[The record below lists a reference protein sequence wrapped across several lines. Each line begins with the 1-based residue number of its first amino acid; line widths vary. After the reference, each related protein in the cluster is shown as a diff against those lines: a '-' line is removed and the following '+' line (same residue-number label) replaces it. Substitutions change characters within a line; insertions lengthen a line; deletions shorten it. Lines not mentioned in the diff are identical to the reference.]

1 MKISTK
7 QTVIFSLIGVAVL
20 AAVTVALVLTASKE
34 GGEGEGTE
42 AATTDPRLVLQ
53 PDDLGAVKRI
63 EVTNPNG
70 SYAIYS
76 AENEGETVWQVEGS
90 EIDQKLLDTTVFTSV
105 ETVFSNMTARSVVEE
120 NASDLAQYGLDEPAV
135 KAKAVFENGE
145 MTLEVGIDVPG
156 SSSKYITVNGGKDVF
171 SYYYTNLKAL
181 LDTDR
186 NSFVNLVAIPE
197 YDRDSGSGISNITVK
212 RKDWEEPLILKE
224 LPSAEEDSQQSFSY
238 VFTSPFSLYL
248 DFNTGDDYLTA
259 MFGLTASKAAYI
271 NPTNEEKELTGLNDP
286 FCQVDQ
292 VVGDTLLRLY
302 IGNPITEERVDE
314 STGAVTKTITG
325 YYGITNKVPEIIY
338 IFDASK
344 IIWATMEPTD
354 YVSSLFL
361 MPYIYDLES
370 VSYKDGSRAFLV
382 NIEGSQ
388 ETAKFTLNDKE
399 VDSQLFRDFYQ
410 YLIGC
415 QGKSVYTDEERGD
428 FIAEFTYNYRDTA
441 REKDTVTLYKSD
453 SRDVII
459 AVNGQNLF
467 KTTWGYQSRLLE
479 NAEAFL
485 KGGEIVQ
492 NY

>member
-7 QTVIFSLIGVAVL
+7 QTVIFSVIGVAVL
-20 AAVTVALVLTASKE
+20 AAVTALLVLTAPKE
-34 GGEGEGTE
+34 KVEEE
-42 AATTDPRLVLQ
+42 AQTTTADPRLNLQ
-53 PDDLGAVKRI
+53 PEDLGAVKRI
-63 EVTNPNG
+63 EVTNPKG

-76 AENEGETVWQVEGS
+76 AQAESETVWQVEGS
-90 EIDQKLLDTTVFTSV
+90 EIERKLLDDTVFTSI
-105 ETVFSNMTARSVVEE
+105 ESVFNNMTARSVVEE
-120 NASDLAQYGLDEPAV
+120 NSADLAQYGLENPAV
-135 KAKAVFENGE
+135 RAKAVFENGE
-145 MTLEVGIDVPG
+145 MTLEVGDDVPG

-171 SYYYTNLKAL
+171 SYYYTSLRAL
-181 LDTDR
+181 LDTDK

-197 YDRDSGSGISNITVK
+197 YDQDASDSISNITVK
-212 RKDWEEPLILKE
+212 RKDWEQPLSLKE
-224 LPSAEEDSQQSFSY
+224 LPPAEEDSQQSFSY

-248 DFNTGDDYLTA
+248 DFNRGDEYLTA

-271 NPTNEEKELTGLNDP
+271 NPTDEERELTGLNDP

-302 IGNPITEERVDE
+302 IGNPITEEVVDE
-314 STGAVTKTITG
+314 ATGAVTKTVTG

-344 IIWATMEPTD
+344 LIWATMEPTD

-361 MPYIYDLES
+361 MPYIYDLSS
-370 VSYKDGSRAFLV
+370 VSYQDSSRAFSV

-388 ETAKFTLNDKE
+388 ETAKFTLDDRE

-415 QGKSVYTDEERGD
+415 QGKSVYTEEKKGD
-428 FIAEFTYNYRDTA
+428 FIAEFTYNYRDTT
-441 REKDTVTLYKSD
+441 RESDTVALYKSD